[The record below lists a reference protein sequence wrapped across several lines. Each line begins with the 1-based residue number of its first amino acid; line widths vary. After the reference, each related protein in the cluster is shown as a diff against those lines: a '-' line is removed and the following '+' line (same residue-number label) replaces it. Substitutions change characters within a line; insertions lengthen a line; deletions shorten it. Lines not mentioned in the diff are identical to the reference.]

1 MAQLE
6 LPRLTRAEALFDA
19 GKLDEAYAILKNLIN
34 DNELNFDQK
43 VHIQFLMGLIC
54 TYQNKGEEVI
64 DLGNQILSVAQK
76 LSHSL
81 FCLDGFY
88 LVLIG
93 SGISDKFEKISD
105 ILEKAEEVLNSIS
118 NIPENELKLRQS
130 RIALVKAWFAFR
142 SGNINLSEE
151 LIQTT
156 LNYLSEF
163 EDNFEKVWA
172 YLLLA
177 QINIQIKS
185 QFELS
190 MEYSKKALS
199 IAKKIRFNH
208 YWIAYSY
215 IGIGVSYNIIYEYDQ
230 HLKFHFKSLDIFK
243 QIKNNW
249 YISNILNNIGLT
261 YCDKGEYKSSL
272 KYLEQ
277 SLALWE
283 KNSLNIEG
291 CLDSM
296 IYVALEI
303 GDEALAQKYFNQ
315 LEERYFQKKED
326 TFREL
331 IYFYNKAVLL
341 KRSSRIRDIAE
352 AEKLFKQIV
361 QAENAFF
368 DYKLNGYIHLCDILV
383 TEFHL
388 SYNDEILEELNE
400 YIPLLLT
407 MAEKAHSYLVFCET
421 FILQAKLAL
430 LKFNINSARRYLMQA
445 QKIAE
450 SKGINRLAIKIS
462 YEHDKLIEQL
472 NMWNSL
478 KESETPIPKRWKLAG
493 LSEQM
498 EIMKKKGLGELPDIL
513 DEKPVFLLVVS
524 EGGVP
529 IFSQSFSSDTS
540 FKEHLFGG
548 FFTTINRF
556 ITENFSEGLDRAS
569 FGNYT
574 LLMNAIS
581 PFLIVYIYK
590 GQSYSAQKRLNLF
603 LDKIRHNVDTWD
615 SFKKYYETN
624 REVGVKDIPHLESLI
639 KETFLMEVS

>member
-19 GKLDEAYAILKNLIN
+19 GKLDEAYAILKNLIS

-64 DLGNQILSVAQK
+64 EVGTQISSEAQK
-76 LSHSL
+76 LKHNLSY
-81 FCLDGFY
+81 LDGLY
-88 LVLIG
+88 LILIG
-93 SGISDKFEKISD
+93 FIISDKFEQMSE
-105 ILEKAEEVLNSIS
+105 ILEKAEDVLNSIS
-118 NIPENELKLRQS
+118 NVPETDLKLRQS
-130 RIALVKAWFAFR
+130 RITLMKAWVVFR
-142 SGNINLSEE
+142 SGKIKLSEE

-156 LNYLSEF
+156 LNFLSEF

-190 MEYSKKALS
+190 MENSKKALS
-199 IAKKIRFNH
+199 IAKRIRFNH

-215 IGIGVSYNIIYEYDQ
+215 IGIGVSYSLIYEYDQ
-230 HLKFHFKSLDIFK
+230 SLKFHFKSLDIFK

-249 YISNILNNIGLT
+249 YISNIFNNIGLT
-261 YCDKGEYKSSL
+261 YSDKGEYKSSL

-296 IYVALEI
+296 IYVALET
-303 GDEALAQKYFNQ
+303 GDKDSAQKYFNQ
-315 LEERYFQKKED
+315 LEERYIQKKED
-326 TFREL
+326 NFREL

-352 AEKLFKQIV
+352 AEKLFQQIIK
-361 QAENAFF
+361 AENSYF
-368 DYKLNGYIHLCDILV
+368 DYKLYAYIHLCDILI
-383 TEFHL
+383 TEFNL
-388 SYNDEILEELNE
+388 NYNDEILQELNE
-400 YIPLLLT
+400 FISKLST
-407 MAEKAHSYLVFCET
+407 IAEETHSYLVFCET

-430 LKFNINSARRYLMQA
+430 LHFDFNSARRFLTQA
-445 QKIAE
+445 QKTAE
-450 SKGINRLAIKIS
+450 SKGIRRLAIKIS

-472 NMWNSL
+472 HLWKSL
-478 KESETPIPKRWKLAG
+478 KESETSISERWNLAG
-493 LSEQM
+493 LNEQ
-498 EIMKKKGLGELPDIL
+498 IALMKKKGLGEVPDIL
-513 DEKPVFLLVVS
+513 DEKPVFLLIVS

-529 IFSQSFSSDTS
+529 LFSQSFSEDTK
-540 FKEHLFGG
+540 FEEHLFGG

-569 FGNYT
+569 FGKYT
-574 LLMNAIS
+574 LLMNVFS
-581 PFLIVYIYK
+581 PFLMCYIYK
-590 GQSYSAQKRLNLF
+590 GQSYSAQKRINIF
-603 LDKIRHNVDTWD
+603 LDKIRNNIDTWN
-615 SFKKYYETN
+615 SLKKYYEAN
-624 REVGVKDIPHLESLI
+624 REIDTKDIPYLESLV
-639 KETFLMEVS
+639 KETFLLEVP